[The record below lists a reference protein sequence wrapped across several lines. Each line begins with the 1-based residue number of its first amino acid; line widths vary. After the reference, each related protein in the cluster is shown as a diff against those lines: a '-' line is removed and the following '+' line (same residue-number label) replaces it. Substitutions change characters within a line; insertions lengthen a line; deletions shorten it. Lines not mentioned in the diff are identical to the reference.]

1 MCASS
6 PVLPPRLSLSL
17 SLSPRLCTCDG
28 HEFEPMKTS
37 RTGNTR
43 LLIVTSRPSDASQ
56 SIVLFYTFTRAA
68 STLRFIMFYFSGATR
83 QVECLAGLHHG
94 FGRIWRS
101 FGLGKEFTTLA
112 FLMCAAHE
120 TGTQKRYWQKVLNR
134 YCRRLCSSVVWS
146 TLEYKHEMCNLLT
159 I

>member
-1 MCASS
+1 MDVC
-6 PVLPPRLSLSL
+6 LLDSLSL
-17 SLSPRLCTCDG
+17 SLSSRLCTCDG

-37 RTGNTR
+37 RTGNNR

-112 FLMCAAHE
+112 FLTCAAHE
-120 TGTQKRYWQKVLNR
+120 TGTQKRCWQKVLNR
-134 YCRRLCSSVVWS
+134 YCKRLCSSVVWS
-146 TLEYKHEMCNLLT
+146 TSEFKHEMCNLLT